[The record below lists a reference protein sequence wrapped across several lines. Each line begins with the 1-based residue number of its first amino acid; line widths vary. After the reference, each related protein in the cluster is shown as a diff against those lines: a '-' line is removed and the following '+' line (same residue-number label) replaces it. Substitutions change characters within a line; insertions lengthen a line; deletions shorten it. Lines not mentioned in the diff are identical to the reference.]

1 MILCD
6 ISNQSII
13 SLVTVLYPPIYRLTE
28 RKTKHFHVRN
38 CPCGTVGAKMGYM
51 LGLLLHGKV
60 VVDFGRKV
68 FLFLLKTCFTESY
81 TYGFTELEKNC
92 SMME

>member
-1 MILCD
+1 
-6 ISNQSII
+6 
-13 SLVTVLYPPIYRLTE
+13 
-28 RKTKHFHVRN
+28 
-38 CPCGTVGAKMGYM
+38 MGYM

-81 TYGFTELEKNC
+81 TYGFTELQKNC